1 MFTFDMTHT
10 DAWTAT
16 PVRKR
21 FVACTSP
28 KSAGLQAVLPDLDW
42 AVDSGGRPAVAYD
55 ELSPVLHAAVR
66 AKGLDTANS
75 FWTRRVSLEAVGWAL
90 DALDSVDPFDM
101 GAAWPGDTFRAEVK
115 RRALAWSGSSEVS
128 TEARKTPF
136 VDDGLLITTHFL
148 GPAENFAQGESPPP
162 AWMLKIAFAPQV
174 LLGEGGSLDVLGTL
188 DFVLGPRFNRAQF
201 VDEHSSLRLALQ
213 VLGALWIQRS
223 KPTQQEV
230 NIPAVV
236 ASGVCGLLRDAAF
249 PAQLVVHQPVLE
261 LRTAD
266 LRLGVAWDERRSS
279 GARAQAA
286 FEQAHISRAVHP
298 RSVPQLSRLLSTSL
312 PASTVAEL
320 VGKLALAA
328 SLVRASDMPPAG
340 LDLLSAVEAWL
351 AHGQVGHLDA
361 LLAAHGPGSTDPK
374 EPAGLV
380 EALVAGVRT
389 RAAHERDAARP
400 GAGAAAVVAAIPPDT
415 AAGLGAR
422 SQRNTLSAAD
432 QLALSSSMTAD
443 FAAMVRRVVAAFS
456 GSNTDGDRL
465 DALAVMLGGASATSP
480 SRRPHATLAQ
490 VGWGH
495 VASAVVPGLP
505 ACDDLADS
513 LSRLLG
519 RAVVR
524 AVSPS
529 GAVSF
534 VAMPLLAAQASAR
547 FWAPDL
553 TAAAGSARRSALI
566 DLYSPFVHARRIADG
581 TADRAA
587 AEAAAVPA
595 DELYTSLA
603 HLTSAVDVAA
613 AVLSVLGARD
623 DFEHSA
629 VAHNASAHSWR
640 TVVGDVR
647 AVWVEFGPSTE
658 QGQGVAH
665 VGEDLRPA
673 LGRSTRQYI
682 LGLLAEFAQRLNRFR
697 YVSDPSVQLDPRF
710 RSPSSPAHADW
721 RTFVGLLHARAEQ
734 RRINRVEALGTPLAS
749 AASSAAALTQA
760 DLERMLAS
768 SPSFARLLKRKAPPG
783 GPGASGEEEET
794 AVKTP
799 STAPKLK
806 ASLPLG
812 KWVDGGSNYLLDGV
826 RYSRAEA
833 VTQLED
839 LSLEPGDYCL
849 EVLYSAGRVSD
860 RVDHSQC
867 PDGHESSSAR
877 HRIPKGFKPSLCRT
891 DREERTARGAGGKD
905 KRGSPTGKKGKG
917 KGK

>member
-1 MFTFDMTHT
+1 M
-10 DAWTAT
+10 
-16 PVRKR
+16 
-21 FVACTSP
+21 
-28 KSAGLQAVLPDLDW
+28 
-42 AVDSGGRPAVAYD
+42 
-55 ELSPVLHAAVR
+55 HAAVR
-66 AKGLDTANS
+66 AKGLDTDNT

-90 DALDSVDPFDM
+90 DALDAVDPFDM
-101 GAAWPGDTFRAEVK
+101 GSAWPGDTFRAEVK
-115 RRALAWSGSSEVS
+115 RRALAWAGSSDVS
-128 TEARKTPF
+128 TAARKTPF

-148 GPAENFAQGESPPP
+148 GPSEAYDGGTGESAPP
-162 AWMLKIAFAPQV
+162 AWVLKLTFAPQV
-174 LLGEGGSLDVLGTL
+174 LLGESGSLDVLGTL
-188 DFVLGPRFNRAQF
+188 DFVLGPRFNRAQL
-201 VDEHSSLRLALQ
+201 VRGDSSLRLALQ
-213 VLGALWIQRS
+213 VLSALWIQRA

-236 ASGVCGLLRDAAF
+236 ASGVCSLLRDAAF

-266 LRLGVAWDERRSS
+266 LRLGVAWDERRAS

-286 FEQAHISRAVHP
+286 FEQAHIARAIHP
-298 RSVPQLSRLLSTSL
+298 RGVPQLSRLLSTSL

-328 SLVRASDMPPAG
+328 ALVRASDMPPTG
-340 LDLLSAVEAWL
+340 LDLLNAVEAWL

-374 EPAGLV
+374 EPAGRV

-400 GAGAAAVVAAIPPDT
+400 GAGVASVVAATPPDT
-415 AAGLGAR
+415 VAGLGAR

-443 FAAMVRRVVAAFS
+443 FAAMVRRVGAAFS
-456 GSNTDGDRL
+456 GNSTDGDRL
-465 DALAVMLGGASATSP
+465 DALAIMLGGASATSP

-505 ACDDLADS
+505 PCDDLAES

-519 RAVVR
+519 RAVMQ

-529 GAVSF
+529 GAVGF
-534 VAMPLLAAQASAR
+534 VAMPLLAAQATAR

-553 TAAAGSARRSALI
+553 TAAAGSARRSALV

-581 TADRAA
+581 AADRAA

-595 DELYTSLA
+595 DELYTSLS
-603 HLTSAVDVAA
+603 HLTAAVDVAA
-613 AVLSVLGARD
+613 AALSVLGARD

-629 VAHNASAHSWR
+629 VAHNASAHTWR
-640 TVVGDVR
+640 TVVGDIR

-658 QGQGVAH
+658 HGQGAAD

-673 LGRSTRQYI
+673 LGRSTRQYV

-721 RTFVGLLHARAEQ
+721 KTFVGLLRARAEQ
-734 RRINRVEALGTPLAS
+734 RRITRVEALGTPLAAA
-749 AASSAAALTQA
+749 AASAPALTQA

-768 SPSFARLLKRKAPPG
+768 SPSFARLLKRKAPA
-783 GPGASGEEEET
+783 GPGTGGEGEET
-794 AVKTP
+794 AVKTQ
-799 STAPKLK
+799 PKLK

-812 KWVDGGSNYLLDGV
+812 KWVDGDANYLLDGV

-833 VTQLED
+833 VAQLED

-860 RVDHSQC
+860 MVDHSQC
-867 PDGHESSSAR
+867 PDGHGASSTR
-877 HRIPKGFKPSLCRT
+877 HRVPKGFKPSLCRT
-891 DREERTARGAGGKD
+891 DREERAARNSEVKD
-905 KRGSPTGKKGKG
+905 KGKNKKSKGKG
-917 KGK
+917 K